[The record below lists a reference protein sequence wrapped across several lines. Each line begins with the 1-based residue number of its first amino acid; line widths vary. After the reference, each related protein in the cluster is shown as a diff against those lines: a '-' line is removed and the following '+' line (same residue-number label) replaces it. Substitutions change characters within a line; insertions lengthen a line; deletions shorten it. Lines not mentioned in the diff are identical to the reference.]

1 VIWDIETRKEN
12 HLNVPHASARKYGKI
27 VVVNYQ
33 IQRKNMKIKFESS
46 VLFVADIHASRAF
59 YENILMQKVIA
70 DFGENVGFEG
80 GFSIF
85 HRPYAHQV
93 IFGKEKEFG
102 WNNLELYF
110 ESDEIEEAVQRLE
123 ENGINFV
130 HSIMEQPWGQ
140 KVVRFYDPDG
150 HIVEIGEPLS
160 ALVKRLKKSGL
171 AEDQIVE
178 KTGLSAAEVKHFL
191 NEE

>member
-1 VIWDIETRKEN
+1 
-12 HLNVPHASARKYGKI
+12 
-27 VVVNYQ
+27 
-33 IQRKNMKIKFESS
+33 MKIKYDSS
-46 VLFVADIHASRAF
+46 VLFVADIQKSRAF
-59 YENILMQKVIA
+59 YEAILEQKVVA
-70 DFGENVGFEG
+70 DFGENVAFEG

-93 IFGKEKEFG
+93 IFGREKEFG

-110 ESDEIEEAVQRLE
+110 ESDEIEAAVQRLE

-130 HSIMEQPWGQ
+130 HPIMEQPWGQ

-160 ALVKRLKKSGL
+160 TLVKRLKAAGMN
-171 AEDQIVE
+171 EEQISE
-178 KTGLSAAEVKHFL
+178 RTGLSGAEVLHFL
-191 NEE
+191 TE

>member
-1 VIWDIETRKEN
+1 
-12 HLNVPHASARKYGKI
+12 
-27 VVVNYQ
+27 
-33 IQRKNMKIKFESS
+33 MKIKYDSC
-46 VLFVADIHASRAF
+46 VLFVADIQKSRLF
-59 YENILMQKVIA
+59 YETILEQKVIA

-80 GFSIF
+80 GFAIF

-110 ESDEIEEAVQRLE
+110 ESEEIEAVVQKLE

-130 HSIMEQPWGQ
+130 HPIMEQPWGQ
-140 KVVRFYDPDG
+140 QVVRFYDPDG

-160 ALVKRLKKSGL
+160 ALVKRLKASGMN
-171 AEDQIVE
+171 DQQISD
-178 KTGLSAAEVKHFL
+178 KTGLSGKEVQYFL
-191 NEE
+191 SE